1 MADAQTLFEED
12 PSEDVIHDQ
21 EDPSED
27 VTHEQEEPL
36 NFDRRERRLVT
47 QPYDLSLSTLVDDI
61 KKGRLLLN
69 IEYQRQYVWDRAK
82 ASRLI
87 ESLLLN
93 IPVPVC
99 YFAENEDGAYEVID
113 GLQRITTI
121 SNYLEGKFE
130 LKGIPVLS
138 ELEGSYFSDLSQRDQ
153 RRLSGRTMRCIVIT
167 EDSDPDIKFDVF
179 ERLNTGSARLGSQEL
194 RNAIY
199 RGDLNDWLRSTA
211 ELPYFTGILS
221 GIRNRRMEFEEL
233 TLRFFALHKT
243 ITDYRPPLRQ
253 LLNGYM
259 RKNRSK
265 VPNREEMDVFADV
278 CRTVAEVFGDSAFR
292 LPTPNGRPAPGMNK
306 ALFDAIMISFAHADR
321 AAIRSSPEQVR
332 ELRETLLRDEEF
344 LFAIGRATAD
354 RSRMHYRVSRFSEGL
369 AERGI
374 TTSLHEAL
382 EGA

>member
-1 MADAQTLFEED
+1 MTEEGLFDEETLED
-12 PSEDVIHDQ
+12 LTKD
-21 EDPSED
+21 
-27 VTHEQEEPL
+27 QEEPL
-36 NFDRRERRLVT
+36 SLGNRERRLVT

-61 KKGRLLLN
+61 KKDRLLLN

-138 ELEGSYFSDLSQRDQ
+138 ELEGSFFADLSQRDQ
-153 RRLSGRTMRCIVIT
+153 RRLSGRTIRCIVIT

-194 RNAIY
+194 RNCIY
-199 RGDLNDWLRSTA
+199 RGELNDFLRNVS

-221 GIRNRRMEFEEL
+221 GVRNRRMDFEEL
-233 TLRFFALHKT
+233 ALRFFALHET
-243 ITDYRPPLRQ
+243 IVDYRPPLRQ

-259 RKNRSK
+259 RKNRSTI
-265 VPNREEMDVFADV
+265 PTSREMDIFADV

-292 LPTPNGRPAPGMNK
+292 LPAPNGRPAPGMNK
-306 ALFDAIMISFAHADR
+306 ALFDAIMISFSHADR
-321 AAIRSSPEQVR
+321 EEIRANPEAVR
-332 ELRETLLRDEEF
+332 DLRDQLLRDEEF

-354 RSRMHYRVSRFSEGL
+354 RSRMHYRVSRFSQGL
-369 AERGI
+369 AEQGI
-374 TTSLHEAL
+374 STSLPESLVSA
-382 EGA
+382 

>member
-1 MADAQTLFEED
+1 MSEEGQILFDDQGSEE
-12 PSEDVIHDQ
+12 
-21 EDPSED
+21 
-27 VTHEQEEPL
+27 VTSEQEEPL
-36 NFDRRERRLVT
+36 NLENRERRLVT
-47 QPYDLSLSTLVDDI
+47 QPYDLSLGTLVDDI
-61 KKGRLLLN
+61 KKDRLLLN

-99 YFAENEDGAYEVID
+99 YFAENEEGAYEVID

-121 SNYLEGKFE
+121 SDYLEGKFE

-138 ELEGSYFSDLSQRDQ
+138 ELEGKFFSDLSQRDQ
-153 RRLSGRTMRCIVIT
+153 RRLSGRTIRCIVIT

-179 ERLNTGSARLGSQEL
+179 ERLNTGSARLGAQEL
-194 RNAIY
+194 RNCIY
-199 RGDLNDWLRSTA
+199 RGELNDFLRRVS

-233 TLRFFALHKT
+233 ALRFLALHGT
-243 ITDYRPPLRQ
+243 IVSYRPPLRQ
-253 LLNGYM
+253 LLNEYM
-259 RKNRSK
+259 RKNRADI
-265 VPNREEMDVFADV
+265 PNQREMDLFADV

-292 LPTPNGRPAPGMNK
+292 LSAPNGRPAPGMNK
-306 ALFDAIMISFAHADR
+306 ALFDAIMISFSHADR
-321 AAIRSSPEQVR
+321 KAIRAAPQAVR
-332 ELRETLLRDEEF
+332 ELRDQLLQDEDF

-369 AERGI
+369 AKRGI
-374 TTSLHEAL
+374 SSSLHKAL
-382 EGA
+382 ESAR

>member
-1 MADAQTLFEED
+1 MAEENTLFDDESSEE
-12 PSEDVIHDQ
+12 
-21 EDPSED
+21 
-27 VTHEQEEPL
+27 VTQDQEEPL
-36 NFDRRERRLVT
+36 NLEHRERRLVT

-61 KKGRLLLN
+61 KKERLLLN

-121 SNYLEGKFE
+121 SDYLEGKFE

-138 ELEGSYFSDLSQRDQ
+138 ELEGKFFSDLTLRDQ
-153 RRLSGRTMRCIVIT
+153 RRLSGRTIRCIVIT

-179 ERLNTGSARLGSQEL
+179 ERLNTGSARLGAQEL
-194 RNAIY
+194 RNCIY
-199 RGDLNDWLRSTA
+199 RGELNDFLRRTA
-211 ELPYFTGILS
+211 EVPYFTGILS

-233 TLRFFALHKT
+233 VLRFFSLYKSIA
-243 ITDYRPPLRQ
+243 DYRPPLRQ

-259 RKNRSK
+259 RNNRIAI
-265 VPNREEMDVFADV
+265 PGRADMDVFADV

-292 LPTPNGRPAPGMNK
+292 LPAPNGRPAPGMNK
-306 ALFDAIMISFAHADR
+306 ALFDAIMIPFAHADR
-321 AAIRSSPEQVR
+321 EAIRAAPEAVR
-332 ELRETLLRDEEF
+332 EVRHQLLQDEAF

-354 RSRMHYRVSRFSEGL
+354 RSRMHYRVSKFSEGL
-369 AERGI
+369 AARGI
-374 TTSLHEAL
+374 SITLHETL
-382 EGA
+382 KSEQ

>member
-1 MADAQTLFEED
+1 MTEEQTLFDDE
-12 PSEDVIHDQ
+12 S
-21 EDPSED
+21 SED
-27 VTHEQEEPL
+27 VTKDQEEPL
-36 NFDRRERRLVT
+36 YLANRERRLVT

-61 KKGRLLLN
+61 KKDRLLLN

-138 ELEGSYFSDLSQRDQ
+138 ELEGKFFSELSQRDQ
-153 RRLSGRTMRCIVIT
+153 RRLSGRTIRCIVIT

-194 RNAIY
+194 RNCIY
-199 RGDLNDWLRSTA
+199 RGELNDFLRNVS

-221 GIRNRRMEFEEL
+221 GVRNRRMDFEEL
-233 TLRFFALHKT
+233 ALRFFALHAT
-243 ITDYRPPLRQ
+243 IIDYRPPLRQ

-259 RKNRSK
+259 RKNRA
-265 VPNREEMDVFADV
+265 VIPRPEEMDLFADV
-278 CRTVAEVFGDSAFR
+278 CRTVAEVFGDSGFR
-292 LPTPNGRPAPGMNK
+292 LPAPNGRPAPGMNK
-306 ALFDAIMISFAHADR
+306 ALFDAIMISFSHADR
-321 AAIRSSPEQVR
+321 EQIRARPEAVR
-332 ELRETLLRDEEF
+332 ELRDVLLQDEDF

-374 TTSLHEAL
+374 ATTLHEAL
-382 EGA
+382 ENAK

>member
-1 MADAQTLFEED
+1 MTEDQTLFD
-12 PSEDVIHDQ
+12 DDV
-21 EDPSED
+21 EED
-27 VTHEQEEPL
+27 VTVDQREPL
-36 NFDRRERRLVT
+36 NLGNRERRLVT
-47 QPYDLSLSTLVDDI
+47 QPYDLSVGTLVDDI
-61 KKGRLLLN
+61 KKDRLLLN

-138 ELEGSYFSDLSQRDQ
+138 ELEGKFFSDLTVRDQ
-153 RRLSGRTMRCIVIT
+153 RRLSGRTIRCIVIT

-194 RNAIY
+194 RNCIY
-199 RGDLNDWLRSTA
+199 RGDLNDFLRRTA
-211 ELPYFTGILS
+211 DLPYFTGILS

-233 TLRFFALHKT
+233 VLRFFSLHST
-243 ITDYRPPLRQ
+243 VVEYRPPLRQ

-259 RKNRSK
+259 RENRAR
-265 VPNREEMDVFADV
+265 VPEQGEMDLFADV

-292 LPTPNGRPAPGMNK
+292 LPAPNGRPAPGMNK
-306 ALFDAIMISFAHADR
+306 ALFDAVMISFAHADR
-321 AAIRSSPEQVR
+321 AAIRAAPQRVR
-332 ELRETLLRDEEF
+332 ELREELLKDEEF
-344 LFAIGRATAD
+344 LFSIGRATAD
-354 RSRMHYRVSRFSEGL
+354 RSRMHYRVSRFSIGL

-374 TTSLHEAL
+374 SCSLHEEL
-382 EGA
+382 ESAR

>member
-1 MADAQTLFEED
+1 MFDDE
-12 PSEDVIHDQ
+12 
-21 EDPSED
+21 PSED
-27 VTHEQEEPL
+27 VTQDQEEPL
-36 NFDRRERRLVT
+36 NLENRERRLVT

-61 KKGRLLLN
+61 KRDRLLLN

-121 SNYLEGKFE
+121 SDYLEGKFE

-138 ELEGSYFSDLSQRDQ
+138 ELEGKFFSDLSQRDQ
-153 RRLSGRTMRCIVIT
+153 RRLSGRTIRCIVIT

-179 ERLNTGSARLGSQEL
+179 ERLNTGSAQLGSQEL
-194 RNAIY
+194 RNCIY
-199 RGDLNDWLRSTA
+199 GGDLNDFLRRTA

-233 TLRFFALHKT
+233 VLRFFALCDT
-243 ITDYRPPLRQ
+243 VIEYRPPLRQ

-259 RKNRSK
+259 RKNRSRI
-265 VPNREEMDVFADV
+265 PTQGEMDVFADV

-292 LPTPNGRPAPGMNK
+292 RPAPNGRPAPGMNK
-306 ALFDAIMISFAHADR
+306 ALFDAIMISFVHADR
-321 AAIRSSPEQVR
+321 EGIRARPQAVR
-332 ELRETLLRDEEF
+332 DLRDGLLQDEDF
-344 LFAIGRATAD
+344 LFSIGRATAD
-354 RSRMHYRVSRFSEGL
+354 RSRMHYRVSRFSAGL
-369 AERGI
+369 AECGVA
-374 TTSLHEAL
+374 TSLHEAL
-382 EGA
+382 ESA

>member
-1 MADAQTLFEED
+1 MTEDQTLFDDET
-12 PSEDVIHDQ
+12 SEDLTGDQ
-21 EDPSED
+21 D
-27 VTHEQEEPL
+27 EPL
-36 NFDRRERRLVT
+36 SLGNRERRLVT

-61 KKGRLLLN
+61 KKDRLLLN

-130 LKGIPVLS
+130 LKGIPVLH
-138 ELEGSYFSDLSQRDQ
+138 ELEGKFFSDLSQRDQ
-153 RRLSGRTMRCIVIT
+153 RRLSGRTIRCIVIT

-194 RNAIY
+194 RNCIY
-199 RGDLNDWLRSTA
+199 RGELNDFLRNVS

-221 GIRNRRMEFEEL
+221 GVRNRRMDFEEL
-233 TLRFFALHKT
+233 ALRFFALHNA
-243 ITDYRPPLRQ
+243 IVEYRPPLRQ
-253 LLNGYM
+253 LLNSYM
-259 RKNRSK
+259 RSNRSE
-265 VPNREEMDVFADV
+265 VPGTAEMDVFADV
-278 CRTVAEVFGDSAFR
+278 CRSVAEVFGDSAFR
-292 LPTPNGRPAPGMNK
+292 LPAPNGRPAPGMNK

-321 AAIRSSPEQVR
+321 EGIRSQSGAVR
-332 ELRETLLRDEEF
+332 QLRESILQEEEF

-354 RSRMHYRVSRFSEGL
+354 RSRMHYRVSRFSKGL
-369 AERGI
+369 AALGI
-374 TTSLHEAL
+374 DTTLHEAL
-382 EGA
+382 ESA